1 MKQGTPRKPHL
12 EENWYDCISIRQS
25 RPQENYNKEVFSDN
39 DRDVNSRRKRDDP
52 KLSLKH
58 TIEPQRTQGKTDRP

>member
-1 MKQGTPRKPHL
+1 MKQSISRKHYL

-39 DRDVNSRRKRDDP
+39 DRKVNSRRKRDDP
-52 KLSLKH
+52 KSAACSGAPKN
-58 TIEPQRTQGKTDRP
+58 TEQN